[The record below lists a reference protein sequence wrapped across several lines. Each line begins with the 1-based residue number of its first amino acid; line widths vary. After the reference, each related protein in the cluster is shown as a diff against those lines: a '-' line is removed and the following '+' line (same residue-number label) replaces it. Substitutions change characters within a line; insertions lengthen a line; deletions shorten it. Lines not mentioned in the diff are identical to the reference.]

1 MLREHLSHRHT
12 GVPAGFR
19 PRGTDAT
26 RIEGFSDA
34 VFAFALTLLVVSLEV
49 PHTFD
54 ELMRAM
60 QGFVSFG
67 ISFALLMQIWFKHY
81 GFFRRYGLQ
90 DPPTR
95 LLNAVLLFIVLF
107 YVYPIKYLWSHVGGT
122 ASSTFSA
129 GEVRVLLEIYGL
141 GGAAVF
147 LIFVLLY
154 RHAWQLRDELALN
167 DIERYDTRQAIFDN
181 VLMAAVPAVS
191 VILAATL
198 PPTRVGWAGVFYFVY
213 GPLMT
218 WNGIREGRGRRRYEE
233 AAGKPR
239 VRAHHAGKQE

>member
-26 RIEGFSDA
+26 RIEGFSDT

-49 PHTFD
+49 PRTFS
-54 ELMRAM
+54 ELTQAM

-95 LLNAVLLFIVLF
+95 LLNALLLFFVLF
-107 YVYPIKYLWSHVGGT
+107 YL
-122 ASSTFSA
+122 
-129 GEVRVLLEIYGL
+129 
-141 GGAAVF
+141 
-147 LIFVLLY
+147 
-154 RHAWQLRDELALN
+154 HAWQLRDELSLN
-167 DIERYDTRQAIFDN
+167 DIERYDTRQAILDN
-181 VLMAAVPAVS
+181 VLMAAVPAAS
-191 VILAATL
+191 VILAALL
-198 PPTRVGWAGVFYFVY
+198 PAS
-213 GPLMT
+213 L
-218 WNGIREGRGRRRYEE
+218 
-233 AAGKPR
+233 
-239 VRAHHAGKQE
+239 

>member
-26 RIEGFSDA
+26 RIEGFSDT

-49 PHTFD
+49 PRTFD
-54 ELMRAM
+54 ELMHAM

-95 LLNAVLLFIVLF
+95 LLNALLLFIVLF
-107 YVYPIKYLWSHVGGT
+107 YVYPIKYLWSHIWAGP
-122 ASSTFSA
+122 APNAFST

-154 RHAWQLRDELALN
+154 RHAWQLRDELSLN
-167 DIERYDTRQAIFDN
+167 DIERYDTRQAILDN
-181 VLMAAVPAVS
+181 VLMAAVPAAS
-191 VILAATL
+191 VILAASL
-198 PPTRVGWAGVFYFVY
+198 PASLVGWAGVFYFVY

-233 AAGKPR
+233 PAEKGRSVAKKSP
-239 VRAHHAGKQE
+239 